1 MLVSL
6 RLFNPAILMT
16 TPHGRCVSLFWWT
29 MTFKGGEW
37 QQKNY
42 SPTNTRSLTYE
53 AFVNFWSSWE
63 TVFRIEVW
71 PAIFICETEAEFN
84 FQSSMLDF
92 DSGAPP
98 EKAWRRKLNSHTG
111 KPSATQGVPL
121 GGTGS
126 GCITRGFRE
135 EFRQFQIIHGACE
148 PSPFMANQFS
158 TFISRY
164 GGGKNYASVLSQVGE
179 HGERKGT
186 SLPSFHMGDL
196 ASVMQPDTVIGDI
209 VFVLQQKK
217 HPKFK
222 RKRDDIFVVHTLSL
236 TEELCGFQFI
246 LTHLYNRSL
255 NLERL
260 SNLIN
265 SR

>member
-98 EKAWRRKLNSHTG
+98 EKAWRRKLNSHTDCSWYTIVVICKG
-111 KPSATQGVPL
+111 
-121 GGTGS
+121 
-126 GCITRGFRE
+126 RG
-135 EFRQFQIIHGACE
+135 
-148 PSPFMANQFS
+148 
-158 TFISRY
+158 
-164 GGGKNYASVLSQVGE
+164 LSWKVGE

-186 SLPSFHMGDL
+186 SLPSFHMG
-196 ASVMQPDTVIGDI
+196 AV
-209 VFVLQQKK
+209 
-217 HPKFK
+217 
-222 RKRDDIFVVHTLSL
+222 
-236 TEELCGFQFI
+236 E
-246 LTHLYNRSL
+246 
-255 NLERL
+255 
-260 SNLIN
+260 SNLMMVNEASDGDANADVIR
-265 SR
+265 SPWILLVSVYLAMELSDSLICIFRDCGRGAITESVQYFIGTSITVKQMCLRVQFTWSYLEQTVSWVYITETDY